1 MAELEKFIETD
12 ADDGTVKLNGKNTF
26 KKNQYVTEGNY
37 AVDLANSDI
46 WEANGIW
53 FADTSNA
60 INKGFMFPRSDGK
73 WDSLSVLD
81 GKIKLTT
88 GVTTGLGVPITGG
101 NTQVI
106 ADCVVETK
114 TSGLWDYT
122 RWNSGRVEMTYAG
135 EATFTSGYS
144 IRPLPT
150 GWKLA
155 LVSDSI
161 ESPRVFVTERYL
173 GTNRNTDGVFT
184 AGGFG
189 YDSTN
194 DCYNVTVYGRRA
206 GAAIATTIYIDI
218 LIKGWH
224 SE

>member
-1 MAELEKFIETD
+1 M
-12 ADDGTVKLNGKNTF
+12 LNI
-26 KKNQYVTEGNY
+26 KKVLKDIMIRLNLM
-37 AVDLANSDI
+37 VDY
-46 WEANGIW
+46 
-53 FADTSNA
+53 
-60 INKGFMFPRSDGK
+60 
-73 WDSLSVLD
+73 
-81 GKIKLTT
+81 
-88 GVTTGLGVPITGG
+88 
-101 NTQVI
+101 
-106 ADCVVETK
+106 VVETK
-114 TSGLWDYT
+114 TSGLWEYT

-161 ESPRVFVTERYL
+161 ESPRVFVAERYL
-173 GTNRNTDGVFT
+173 GTNRSVDGVFT

-194 DCYNVTVYGRRA
+194 DRYNVTVYGRRA